1 MKRHSTLIKKQSII
15 HCQLFCYSIILLLFF
30 TSPLKAQVTIGSQD
44 PPQPFSILELTTKI
58 KQGGL
63 RLPLLSTDERDN
75 LNLKD
80 LVDPEA
86 NAAEG
91 LVIYN
96 TTTNCLEFWNGKK
109 WISNCLDAMPDCS
122 STVFPALNDS
132 YDFANSA
139 TIANLIT
146 AVGGNVQIYD
156 APTGGNL
163 YDNPSTTLIAGR
175 TYYVEQKIGNCTN
188 RVPVA
193 VTISTSPVSGTAT
206 IDACVTAMYDFQYQ
220 TLTATGTTGGAAT
233 QGQWY
238 AKRRGEADSEYKA
251 IPGANAVSY
260 KVPANF
266 VKNVFRTMYSGTDNN
281 DSVVFKVEV
290 WNARNTTRISNT
302 TIFDIE
308 FIDTYGND
316 YAELNANYDKEGNLA
331 TGIGLKIAYLN
342 LGQDRDQDGTQN
354 ACDFGSLYQWGR
366 IADGHEKITW
376 TKAAV
381 GGNIDFDD
389 ATKANQ
395 KSSSGCTYD
404 GNTPALEGGN
414 PFYQVNAAG
423 YTGKFLTTSGSGGS
437 WTTNY
442 SYPYF
447 WADATY
453 AKRSNDPCPSGW
465 RVPTRFELGALFQGT
480 PASGSPASATQNTWT
495 WRPNTGSRI
504 AGGMIVTYG
513 NGSDKSK
520 RIFMPATGM
529 RSNDGITLFNGAS
542 VGYCW
547 SSTYADDTM
556 GAYILSFYSTVN
568 AGLGY
573 TDMAYGISVRCVK
586 E

>member
-1 MKRHSTLIKKQSII
+1 M
-15 HCQLFCYSIILLLFF
+15 
-30 TSPLKAQVTIGSQD
+30 
-44 PPQPFSILELTTKI
+44 I

-63 RLPLLSTDERDN
+63 RLPLLSTDERN
-75 LNLKD
+75 ALGLKD

-86 NAAEG
+86 KAAKG

-96 TTTNCLEFWNGKK
+96 ITTSCLEFWNGTK
-109 WISNCLDAMPDCS
+109 WISMCSDAMPDCS
-122 STVFPALNDS
+122 STVFPALNPS

-139 TIANLIT
+139 TITNLI
-146 AVGGNVQIYD
+146 AAIGGNVQIYD

-193 VTISTSPVSGTAT
+193 VTISTLPVSGTAT

-220 TLTATGTTGGAAT
+220 TLTAYNTANGAIW
-233 QGQWY
+233 QWY
-238 AKRRGEADSEYKA
+238 VKRRGDADSEYKP
-251 IPGANAVSY
+251 ILGANAVSY
-260 KVPANF
+260 KIPANF
-266 VKNVFRTMYSGTDNN
+266 VRDVFRTMKSGTDNN
-281 DSVVFKVEV
+281 DGVIFRVDVS
-290 WNARNTTRISNT
+290 NALGIVSRATL
-302 TIFDIE
+302 DIE

-316 YAELNANYDKEGNLA
+316 YAELNANYNKAGNLA

-342 LGQDRDQDGTQN
+342 LGVKSDKDGYN

-389 ATKANQ
+389 ATKANY

-404 GNTPALEGGN
+404 SNTPALEGGN
-414 PFYQVNAAG
+414 PFYQVNATG
-423 YTGKFLTTSGSGGS
+423 YTGRFLTSGEAS
-437 WTTNY
+437 WITNTNTHS
-442 SYPYF
+442 SYQYL
-447 WADATY
+447 WAAQTTY
-453 AKRSNDPCPSGW
+453 AKTSNDPCPSGW

-480 PASGSPASATQNTWT
+480 PTNMLPPSSATQNTWT
-495 WRPNTGSRI
+495 WRPNTDSRI

-513 NGSDKSK
+513 DGSDKSR

-529 RSNDGITLFNGAS
+529 RDRDGTLFNGAKVS
-542 VGYCW
+542 YCW
-547 SSTYADDTM
+547 SSTYLGGAM
-556 GAYILSFYSTVN
+556 GASIGSFYGIVN
-568 AGLGY
+568 AGNDP
-573 TDMAYGISVRCVK
+573 TNNAYGLNVRCVK